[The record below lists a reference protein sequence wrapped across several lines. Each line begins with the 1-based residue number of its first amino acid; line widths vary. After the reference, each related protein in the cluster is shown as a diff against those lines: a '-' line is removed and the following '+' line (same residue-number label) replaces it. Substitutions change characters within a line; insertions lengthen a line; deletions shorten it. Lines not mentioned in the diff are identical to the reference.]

1 MMFLWLVYH
10 SAAEHMPNDFKH
22 GLGRPENL
30 NETPFPEKRDDDDQV
45 IRHVNAFMQNLHLYH
60 SDVDVNM
67 IGPGTFRGERRH
79 LQHGSM
85 IELYYEYLA
94 HCTSNGKEGAS
105 LSTFLRVANKVLGKN
120 NRQGHLHFRKPNE
133 HSKCDQCIRLKK
145 ALRSKKGSADNTLV
159 RAYSSHIL
167 SQWLDRQIYWS
178 FRTLSQTW
186 FRQQAELGQR
196 QLVPDLSFS
205 QKFFVVGFGD

>member
-1 MMFLWLVYH
+1 MFLWLVYH
-10 SAAEHMPNDFKH
+10 SAAEHMPNDFRH
-22 GLGRPENL
+22 GLGRPLNL
-30 NETPFPEKRDDDDQV
+30 NETPFPENRREDDQV
-45 IRHVNAFMQNLHLYH
+45 TRHVNAFMQNLHLYH

-67 IGPGTFRGERRH
+67 IGPGTFKGERRH

-85 IELYYEYLA
+85 IEMYYEYLA
-94 HCTSNGKEGAS
+94 HCNSHGKEGAA
-105 LSTFLRVANKVLGKN
+105 LTTFLRVANKVLGKN
-120 NRQGHLHFRKPNE
+120 ERQGHLHFRKPNE

-145 ALRSKKGSADNTLV
+145 ALRNKKGKSLVGSDDPMV

-186 FRQQAELGQR
+186 FRQQVEVGER
-196 QLVPDLSFS
+196 KLVLDFVLSTGHAF
-205 QKFFVVGFGD
+205 